1 MDAPTINVTQVQL
14 PKLNISTINFTS
26 NCTAVGELFG
36 TQGPQDYDTEGVL
49 KPELLYLAF
58 PEDFRQNFSEPEI
71 DAELQDYITNY
82 LFRPGSNFTKAKEAK
97 LVEDTRKKCWKE
109 ICDTAYRN
117 YVGNPDIGGIGVS
130 LAMRIV
136 VAFLTR
142 AGDDRIRLA
151 NPPLHYRN
159 HRARHNT
166 LG

>member
-1 MDAPTINVTQVQL
+1 
-14 PKLNISTINFTS
+14 
-26 NCTAVGELFG
+26 
-36 TQGPQDYDTEGVL
+36 
-49 KPELLYLAF
+49 
-58 PEDFRQNFSEPEI
+58 
-71 DAELQDYITNY
+71 
-82 LFRPGSNFTKAKEAK
+82 
-97 LVEDTRKKCWKE
+97 
-109 ICDTAYRN
+109 
-117 YVGNPDIGGIGVS
+117 VS